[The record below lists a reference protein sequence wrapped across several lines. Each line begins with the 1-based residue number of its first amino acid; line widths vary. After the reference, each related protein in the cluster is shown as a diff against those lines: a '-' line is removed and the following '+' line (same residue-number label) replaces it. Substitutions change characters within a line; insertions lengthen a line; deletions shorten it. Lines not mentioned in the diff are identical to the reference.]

1 IYPYGFG
8 MLVHYILFVP
18 FHWWAFIAPKIR
30 RRYPVLQTYC
40 NTSDRSS
47 LRIALILR
55 HFDFRYFSE
64 YRFVSKPDEIPDIL
78 RKLYTDFESFTLAS
92 LDRQNQ
98 AHCGLDGFSHS
109 TYFQSLSLLLRCF
122 DFVTS
127 CSCTGA
133 RAISGVSTHF
143 SRFSTRLIEILAKLV
158 ANPRAGNTHASSRT
172 IRRYLAIV
180 LILQLNSTI
189 YYGIL
194 KNFDLTE
201 PSTQAGKILREIS
214 TSLTSLSHVFFGIT
228 PHALYMDNHFNGYEE
243 ITAFTYLDSAGL
255 EHWLPFIAPDGR
267 FVSPTWGRVHSMWAN
282 VAMHPPF
289 NRIVFERLAAKVT
302 AFWAEKLGIG
312 THDSTFIIRSKAI
325 QISFRWIEG
334 LRKKNLSGNWSEL
347 GTIRWKEG
355 RFSIEY
361 RSEKRPNSNPV
372 IESAQE

>member
-1 IYPYGFG
+1 MFRIPLLFFGCLFHLGILVCLNIYPYGFG

-18 FHWWAFIAPKIR
+18 FHWWVFIAHKIR
-30 RRYPVLQTYC
+30 HPYPVLQTYC
-40 NTSDRSS
+40 NTSDRCS

-55 HFDFRYFSE
+55 HFDVRNFSD
-64 YRFVSKPDEIPDIL
+64 YRFVSKSDEIPDIL
-78 RKLYTDFESFTLAS
+78 HTLYPDFESFTLAS
-92 LDRQNQ
+92 LDRQKQ
-98 AHCGLDGFSHS
+98 AHCGLDGFSRS
-109 TYFQSLSLLLRCF
+109 NYFRLLSLLLRCF

-127 CSCTGA
+127 GFFKGA

-143 SRFSTRLIEILAKLV
+143 SRFSTRLVEILAKLV
-158 ANPRAGNTHASSRT
+158 SNPRAGNTHASSRT

-194 KNFDLTE
+194 KNFDLNE

-214 TSLTSLSHVFFGIT
+214 MGLTSLSHVFFGIT

-243 ITAFTYLDSAGL
+243 ITAFTYLDFAGL
-255 EHWLPFIAPDGR
+255 EHWLPFIAADGR
-267 FVSPTWGRVHSMWAN
+267 FMSPTWGRVHSMWAN

-312 THDSTFIIRSKAI
+312 THDSTFIIRSKA
-325 QISFRWIEG
+325 
-334 LRKKNLSGNWSEL
+334 
-347 GTIRWKEG
+347 
-355 RFSIEY
+355 
-361 RSEKRPNSNPV
+361 
-372 IESAQE
+372 